1 MKTTLTR
8 ATLVVFGIVLGQL
21 VSSSASAAPPP
32 GPVDESLLVPA
43 LNPDLAPWTCSAKQS
58 GPVCTGELDAV
69 NEWQPFDFACD
80 VPVYVR
86 STFQRRATRYYDW
99 DYRNYDRF
107 VHQNDLD
114 ELSTSP
120 TGPATATITVRTRFR
135 EPFAVPGD
143 TSTLTVITEGV
154 PLDIRPVQGPPVL
167 RLVGTLVEPSGEAG
181 TFSGH
186 VTDRGVTTHFD
197 GAPLAEVLSDEVFAE
212 AVCEAVEGSA

>member
-1 MKTTLTR
+1 MKTNSTR
-8 ATLVVFGIVLGQL
+8 ATLVVLGIVLGQL

-43 LNPDLAPWTCSAKQS
+43 LNPDLAPWTCTAKQS

-80 VPVYVR
+80 VPVYAR

-99 DYRNYDRF
+99 DHRNYDRF
-107 VHQNDLD
+107 VHQNDVD

-120 TGPATATITVRTRFR
+120 TGPATATVTARTRFR

-143 TSTLTVITEGV
+143 VSTMTVITQGV

-167 RLVGTLVEPSGEAG
+167 RLVGTLVEPSGEVG

-186 VTDRGVTTHFD
+186 VTERGVTTHYE
-197 GAPLAEVLSDEVFAE
+197 GAPLPEVLSDESFVE
-212 AVCEAVEGSA
+212 AVCEAVGGTA